1 MQWHVANILTT
12 GRLALVPLFLV
23 FFIMKWY
30 GGAFLAFTVASFT
43 DLIDGT
49 IARFMKTHSQLGAF
63 LDPLADKLLMITAF
77 SCLVSVRAI
86 PAWFLVLIILR
97 DIMIMG
103 GIGVLKILK
112 IGVAYA
118 PFWSSKIAT
127 LCLIILGMFSLG
139 SLWSPSSA
147 FGVYPLSD
155 FAEGFMYITSVLIVV
170 TGLQYIRKGVEILQK
185 RYHGSVS
192 KHRNPPV

>member
-1 MQWHVANILTT
+1 M
-12 GRLALVPLFLV
+12 VPLFLV
-23 FFIMKWY
+23 FFIVKWY
-30 GGAFLAFTVASFT
+30 GGAFFAFTIASFT

-63 LDPLADKLLMITAF
+63 LDPLADKLLMITTF

-86 PAWFLVLIILR
+86 PAWFLVLVILR

-112 IGVAYA
+112 IDVAYE
-118 PFWSSKIAT
+118 PFWSSKFAT
-127 LCLIILGMFSLG
+127 LSQIVLGILSLG
-139 SLWSPSSA
+139 ALWSPASA
-147 FGVYPLSD
+147 VGVYPLSD
-155 FAEGFMYITSVLIVV
+155 FAEGLMYITAVLIVV
-170 TGLQYIRKGVEILQK
+170 TGLQYIKKGIEILQG

-192 KHRNPPV
+192 RHRNPSV